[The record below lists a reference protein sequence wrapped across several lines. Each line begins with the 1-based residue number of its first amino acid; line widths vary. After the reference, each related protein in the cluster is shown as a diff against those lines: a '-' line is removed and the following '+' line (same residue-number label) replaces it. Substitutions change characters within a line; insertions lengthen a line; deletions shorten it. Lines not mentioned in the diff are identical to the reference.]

1 MKYKYQFAN
10 SESIEI
16 HVDNFWIDL
25 LTSSDT
31 EIASKDKKERRHC
44 CSLNQ
49 MSFEGQAFA
58 RIDKTRDI
66 IESEQQFEQKRQYKN
81 KEVQNTYRSLT
92 VDQKDLIEK
101 VVIEKMKVK
110 DYAQMCGVDQ
120 SAISHRLMR
129 IRKKFKKFL

>member
-10 SESIEI
+10 NERFEI

-31 EIASKDKKERRHC
+31 EIASKDKKEHRHC

-49 MSFEGQAFA
+49 MGFEGQAFA
-58 RIDKTRDI
+58 CIDKTRDI
-66 IESEQQFEQKRQYKN
+66 IESKQQAELKSQYKN
-81 KEVQNTYRSLT
+81 KEIRNTYRSLT
-92 VDQKDLIEK
+92 ADQKDLIEK